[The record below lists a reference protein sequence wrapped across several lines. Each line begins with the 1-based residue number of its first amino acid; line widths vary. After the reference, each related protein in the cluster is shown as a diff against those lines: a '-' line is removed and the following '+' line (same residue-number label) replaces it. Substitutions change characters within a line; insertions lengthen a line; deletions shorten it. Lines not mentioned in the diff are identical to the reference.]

1 MVVNTGNTEE
11 YPRLRIN
18 EKVYSE
24 WVNDASSMTRR
35 DYAEQQTIGKILVLY
50 QLVVEG
56 VLSEEYVAKKLG
68 IDVETLETCLQ
79 QEFNY
84 PDDKSYKVLTLL
96 KNVLAEVDFEAVRK
110 GKYEKERKRLVEEEG
125 MSCTN
130 AMFVA
135 MEIARNFI
143 GGYRVGVII
152 GYLSVMPE
160 TIYSSFRNGV
170 MNGKLPREKMAICLG
185 IDDSEVNEIFENV
198 EEERA
203 KKIKE

>member
-1 MVVNTGNTEE
+1 MF
-11 YPRLRIN
+11 
-18 EKVYSE
+18 
-24 WVNDASSMTRR
+24 A
-35 DYAEQQTIGKILVLY
+35 
-50 QLVVEG
+50 VE
-56 VLSEEYVAKKLG
+56 
-68 IDVETLETCLQ
+68 I
-79 QEFNY
+79 NY
-84 PDDKSYKVLTLL
+84 PDDKPYKVLALL
-96 KNVLAEVDFEAVRK
+96 KNVLSEVDFEAVRK
-110 GKYEKERKRLVEEEG
+110 GKYEKERKRLVEEG

-143 GGYRVGVII
+143 GGNRVGVII

-170 MNGKLPREKMAICLG
+170 MNGKLPREKMVICLG

>member
-1 MVVNTGNTEE
+1 MIVNTGNTAE
-11 YPRLRIN
+11 YPRMQIN
-18 EKVYSE
+18 ENVYTD
-24 WVNDASSMTRR
+24 WIKDASEMIRR
-35 DYAEQQTIGKILVLY
+35 DYAEQQTIGKILMLY
-50 QLVVEG
+50 QLVVDG
-56 VLSEEYVAKKLG
+56 MLSKEHAAKKLG

-84 PDDKSYKVLTLL
+84 PDDKPYKVLTLL

-160 TIYSSFRNGV
+160 TIYSSFRNGF

-185 IDDSEVNEIFENV
+185 IDDPEVDEVFENV
-198 EEERA
+198 EEERTKRT
-203 KKIKE
+203 KK

>member
-1 MVVNTGNTEE
+1 MVVCIGNTAEFPQLQISE
-11 YPRLRIN
+11 N
-18 EKVYSE
+18 VYTE
-24 WVNDASSMTRR
+24 WLNDTSKTIRR
-35 DYAEQQTIGKILVLY
+35 DYAEQQAIGKILMLY
-50 QLVVEG
+50 QFVVDG
-56 VLSEEYVAKKLG
+56 LLSKEHAAKKLG
-68 IDVETLETCLQ
+68 IDVKTLETCLQ

-84 PDDKSYKVLTLL
+84 PDDKPYKVLTLL
-96 KNVLAEVDFEAVRK
+96 KNVLSEVDFEAVRR
-110 GKYEKERKRLVEEEG
+110 GKYEKERKRLVEEG

-170 MNGKLPREKMAICLG
+170 MNGKLPREKMVICLG